1 MNEDRSSNGSGRGWL
16 GRISQ
21 AFSGTLR
28 NRQELISE
36 IKGAHDRG
44 LLDSDALAM
53 TMGAL
58 HMDDL
63 QVRDVMISRSQMQ
76 VIQQDADTQSILP
89 MVVESGHSRFPVM
102 SDEREEVIGIL
113 LAKDLLRCFTDGF
126 QNLKVTE
133 LMRPAVV
140 TPESKRLNVLLREF
154 RINRNHMAIVID
166 EYGGV
171 SGLVTIEDV
180 LEEIVGDI
188 DDEYDDEEEERLVQP
203 LGAGRF
209 LVQALT
215 PIEDFNETFDT
226 QLSDEEFDTV
236 GGLVLSEFGRLPSR
250 GEAVE
255 IGGLSVTVHAADKR
269 RIHQL
274 MVQAPV

>member
-1 MNEDRSSNGSGRGWL
+1 MNEDRSTNGSGRGWL
-16 GRISQ
+16 ERISQ
-21 AFSGTLR
+21 VFSGTLR

-36 IKGAHDRG
+36 IQGAHDRG

-53 TMGAL
+53 TIGAL

-63 QVRDVMISRSQMQ
+63 QVRDVMIPRSQMQ
-76 VIQQDADTQSILP
+76 VIQHDADTQSILP

-102 SDEREEVIGIL
+102 GEDGEKVLGIV

-126 QNLKVTE
+126 QNLSVTE

-140 TPESKRLNVLLREF
+140 IPESKRLNVLLREF

-166 EYGGV
+166 EYGGI

-188 DDEYDDEEEERLVQP
+188 DDEHDDEAEERLIQT
-203 LGAGRF
+203 LGTGRF

-215 PIEDFNETFDT
+215 PIDEFNDAFHTE
-226 QLSDEEFDTV
+226 LSDEEFDTV
-236 GGLVLSEFGRLPSR
+236 GGLVLSEFGRLPTR
-250 GEAVE
+250 GEIVE
-255 IGGLSVTVHAADKR
+255 IGGLKVTVHAADKR

-274 MVQAPV
+274 MVQA

>member
-16 GRISQ
+16 ERIGQ

-36 IKGAHDRG
+36 IKDAHERG

-53 TMGAL
+53 TIGAL

-63 QVRDVMISRSQMQ
+63 QVRDVMIARSQMQ
-76 VIQQDADTQSILP
+76 VIQQDADVRSVLP
-89 MVVESGHSRFPVM
+89 LVVESGHSRFPVVGEDR
-102 SDEREEVIGIL
+102 DEIVGII
-113 LAKDLLRCFTDGF
+113 LAKDLLRCFTSDYVSM
-126 QNLKVTE
+126 QVAS
-133 LMRPAVV
+133 LMRPAVIV
-140 TPESKRLNVLLREF
+140 PESKRLNVLLREF
-154 RINRNHMAIVID
+154 RSNRNHMAIVVD

-188 DDEYDDEEEERLVQP
+188 DDEYDDEEEETLIQK
-203 LGAGRF
+203 LGPERF

-215 PIEDFNETFDT
+215 PIEDFNEVFHTD
-226 QLSDEEFDTV
+226 LSDEEFDTV
-236 GGLVLSEFGRLPSR
+236 GGLVLAEFGRLPQR
-250 GEAVE
+250 GECVV
-255 IGGLSVTVHAADKR
+255 IGGLNVTVQAADNR
-269 RIHQL
+269 RIHQIV
-274 MVQAPV
+274 VQTPS